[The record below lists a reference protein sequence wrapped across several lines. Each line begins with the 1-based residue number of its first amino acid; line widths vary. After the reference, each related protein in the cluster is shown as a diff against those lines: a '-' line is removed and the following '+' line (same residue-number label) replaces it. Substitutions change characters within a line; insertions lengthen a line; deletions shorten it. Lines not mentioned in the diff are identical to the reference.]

1 MAPSEHRKCASPSRT
16 LNSRQ
21 GITSSSARDSV
32 RKVATTS
39 VGSGQKVAST
49 PTTTRETLRINSPLA
64 NREGRRQR
72 QPVPQNIDPAAKELQ
87 AVLETSQRLEREL
100 QSSRERWSSVAEQQ
114 HRFKQ
119 ELQSLR
125 QDKAAME
132 RHHQQLERMAEKQHR
147 LEHDLRCLRETPAS
161 EAQKQIQQLREE
173 LERVQQ
179 DMSRKEYR
187 LRVLE
192 TISLVTVDVPEVP
205 QPCVRELVAAFEQR
219 HSLAMHSP
227 PQTTRVPGLM
237 SSGRSPLLS
246 GGSMRRDALS
256 GVE

>member
-1 MAPSEHRKCASPSRT
+1 M
-16 LNSRQ
+16 
-21 GITSSSARDSV
+21 
-32 RKVATTS
+32 
-39 VGSGQKVAST
+39 
-49 PTTTRETLRINSPLA
+49 
-64 NREGRRQR
+64 
-72 QPVPQNIDPAAKELQ
+72 PQNIDPAAKELQ